1 MLTNSPWHW
10 HWHLWL
16 SLLRQGNDAVTDEGI
31 IALVACPKIHTLNLS
46 GCFRSGTTGA
56 SAAGVV
62 FDFSLLAGCVT
73 ACWFDPTPS

>member
-46 GCFRSGTTGA
+46 GCFRSGITG
-56 SAAGVV
+56 V
-62 FDFSLLAGCVT
+62 
-73 ACWFDPTPS
+73 